1 MTFMKYL
8 KDNEEL
14 DAIKWMKEA
23 GKVAEKGRCLKALNG
38 TVIVKDGEI
47 IGSGYSGPAL
57 DDESNRTCND
67 DDRYDYSIKP
77 RFDRTCCIH
86 SEWRAILNT
95 LKNNSANIKGSTLY
109 FCGVDNEGT
118 IKKSGKPY
126 CTVCSRLALESG
138 IDQFVLWHEDGIC
151 EYPTDEYNALS
162 YSYLKK

>member
-1 MTFMKYL
+1 MKYL
-8 KDNEEL
+8 KDREESEAL
-14 DAIKWMKEA
+14 GWMKEA

-38 TVIVKDGEI
+38 TVIVKDGKI

-67 DDRYDYSIKP
+67 DDTYDYSIKP

-86 SEWRAILNT
+86 AEWRAIIDA
-95 LKNNSANIKGSTLY
+95 LKTHPIDIQNSKLY
-109 FCGVDNEGT
+109 YCGVDNEGN

-138 IDQFVLWHEDGIC
+138 IGTFVLWHEDGIC
-151 EYPTDEYNALS
+151 EYPTDEYNKLS
-162 YSYLKK
+162 YSYLKKL